1 MDQNKSYSIVEADVA
16 QREYIFEKR
25 YRIQKNREFHHIFA
39 AVEKSSGEIIGFI
52 TGRPREDVPESWF
65 IASLWVKTEYRRQG
79 IGRSLFLELRH
90 RAEEN
95 GASDMGGF
103 ANPTEA
109 STMFWDSLGFCFSK
123 TGKPKAADEWNESGF
138 GNYSHI
144 MFSNVNERVYE
155 EKSIS
160 IPARIGRAKR
170 EDLVYIC
177 EKHLIP
183 SNEKYYSQRKDELFG
198 FAAFNNDNR
207 IVGYV
212 MMRYEMMFP
221 PLDGIMIQGTV
232 YVEPEMR
239 RNGIGS
245 ALVCEAV
252 KTAKEKGVKQILFSG
267 KDDLLPFWKSLG
279 LQWHRW
285 GRSTDEPEKYAVLAG
300 LRL

>member
-1 MDQNKSYSIVEADVA
+1 MDQNKSYSIVEADAA
-16 QREYIFEKR
+16 QREYIFENR
-25 YRIQKNREFHHIFA
+25 YRIQKNRGFHHIFA

-65 IASLWVKTEYRRQG
+65 IASLWVKPEYRRQG

-90 RAEEN
+90 RAEEK

-103 ANPTEA
+103 ANPSEA
-109 STMFWDSLGFCFSK
+109 SAMFWDSLGFCFSK

-144 MFSNVNERVYE
+144 MFSNVNESMYE

-160 IPARIGRAKR
+160 IPARIERAKR

-177 EKHLIP
+177 EKYLIP

-198 FAAFNNDNR
+198 FVAFNNDNR

-221 PLDGIMIQGTV
+221 PLDGTMIQGTV

-245 ALVCEAV
+245 TLVREAV
-252 KTAKEKGVKQILFSG
+252 KTAKEKGVKQILFG
-267 KDDLLPFWKSLG
+267 AKDDLLPFWKSLG